1 MVIGDLIPKK
11 RRDELTSR
19 VDLENPF
26 EALHREMDSLFNS
39 FAKGMDI
46 VPFGLGIRQSGFMP
60 KVNVAEDEKA
70 LTVTA
75 ELPGMDEKDIEV
87 TLTKD
92 SMTLKGEKK
101 AEKEE
106 KDKGYYRMERSFGS
120 FTRTIPLSAEIDED
134 KVEAK
139 FGKGVLTIKMPKTVR
154 AQAAYK
160 KIEVKGE

>member
-1 MVIGDLIPKK
+1 MAIGDLIPKK
-11 RRDELTSR
+11 RRDELATR
-19 VDLENPF
+19 FDFEHPF
-26 EALHREMDSLFNS
+26 DALHREMDSLFNS

-46 VPFGLGIRQSGFMP
+46 MPFGLGIRQGGFMP

-75 ELPGMDEKDIEV
+75 ELPGMDEKDVEV

-92 SMTLKGEKK
+92 SVTLKGEKK

-120 FTRTIPLSAEIDED
+120 FIRTIPLEVEIDQD

-139 FGKGVLTIKMPKTVR
+139 FSKGVLTIKLPKTIQ